1 MLGFQNMPNKNVKKE
16 VALFENQFKSKEDIF
31 NFIVSNPNFD
41 ALAFSFENKS
51 AKARSREKRR
61 EVAKDF
67 LQFLVDKKLLSE
79 KQAFGNKNIDIDN
92 NDDIENN
99 GIVEEPVKID
109 RGILKI
115 EDFIQK
121 GFIDKYLI
129 DKQLVEIKHKLEE
142 KYLKNKFNE
151 KFSGNLIVSL
161 IKEEYKENYEE
172 LNSQKLQKVISSVK
186 NLMLDYFSEKSLSKE
201 QVIALPD
208 EKIKAKLREFL
219 TNEFHKP
226 TSKIKMK

>member
-1 MLGFQNMPNKNVKKE
+1 M
-16 VALFENQFKSKEDIF
+16 
-31 NFIVSNPNFD
+31 
-41 ALAFSFENKS
+41 
-51 AKARSREKRR
+51 
-61 EVAKDF
+61 
-67 LQFLVDKKLLSE
+67 
-79 KQAFGNKNIDIDN
+79 
-92 NDDIENN
+92 
-99 GIVEEPVKID
+99 
-109 RGILKI
+109 
-115 EDFIQK
+115 
-121 GFIDKYLI
+121 
-129 DKQLVEIKHKLEE
+129 EE